1 MDFSLVP
8 VSRIFKT
15 YQGQARIANLNKKSL
30 VKRAQGQKDQVTISS
45 EARQALQ
52 ENSKVAALASLLQEL
67 KRLKVPENQPP
78 VASGDFVPAYEFSF
92 DLLCPRSANILS
104 R

>member
-45 EARQALQ
+45 EARRALQ
-52 ENSKVAALASLLQEL
+52 KNSKVDALASVLQEL
-67 KRLKVPENQPP
+67 KRLKVPEN
-78 VASGDFVPAYEFSF
+78 PAPSSEW
-92 DLLCPRSANILS
+92 
-104 R
+104 

>member
-78 VASGDFVPAYEFSF
+78 VASGDFVPG
-92 DLLCPRSANILS
+92 I
-104 R
+104 